1 MDVQEA
7 KSLADAGKC
16 RGHREGRSVH
26 AGRPVPAD
34 CARSSFRNWV
44 IDASKPDRL
53 PADAEAKRSASPCG
67 SRFWRRPRIRSRRR
81 STARLSESSVQQRR
95 ADTDAELLVQLP
107 GVDDPARVK
116 QILQTAAVL
125 ELYEVKGG
133 PFPSREEALA
143 QNGGVL
149 PVGTKLVHQP

>member
-1 MDVQEA
+1 MRQQI
-7 KSLADAGKC
+7 LAQT
-16 RGHREGRSVH
+16 
-26 AGRPVPAD
+26 
-34 CARSSFRNWV
+34 RNTFEKK
-44 IDASKPDRL
+44 IN
-53 PADAEAKRSASPCG
+53 G
-67 SRFWRRPRIRSRRR
+67 MG
-81 STARLSESSVQQRR
+81 LSESSVQQRR

-133 PFPSREEALA
+133 PFPSREEGLG

-149 PVGTKLVHQP
+149 PVGSKLVPSRTGKSESWYLL